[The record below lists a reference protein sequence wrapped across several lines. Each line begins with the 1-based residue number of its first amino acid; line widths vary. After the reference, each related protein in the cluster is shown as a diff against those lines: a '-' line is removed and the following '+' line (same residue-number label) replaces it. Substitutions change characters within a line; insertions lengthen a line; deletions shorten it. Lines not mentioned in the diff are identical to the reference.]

1 MAGAGA
7 GADQAAGDGSA
18 GRDRRALIVRQTE
31 TIGKLRGGP
40 QNLADGSERW
50 VTVHPSYLLRVP
62 DEIRRREERARFVED
77 LVLIRKRAE
86 RLAA

>member
-1 MAGAGA
+1 
-7 GADQAAGDGSA
+7 
-18 GRDRRALIVRQTE
+18 V

>member
-1 MAGAGA
+1 M
-7 GADQAAGDGSA
+7 
-18 GRDRRALIVRQTE
+18 

-62 DEIRRREERARFVED
+62 DEIRRREEGARFVED